1 MQTTHAVS
9 AAAVAMTGGRSWWN
23 RPMVWASLA
32 AISYGG
38 WLAARRGQR
47 RREREDAEDAEYA
60 QYAEYAADAEAP
72 HPAVSTRTADDSLI
86 DEAMNRL
93 GRDWRP
99 AASGVA
105 GHPEEPPELTAP

>member
-9 AAAVAMTGGRSWWN
+9 AAAVAMSGGRSWWN
-23 RPMVWASLA
+23 RPMVWGSLA

-47 RREREDAEDAEYA
+47 RREREDAEYGEYGEYA
-60 QYAEYAADAEAP
+60 EAAEPP
-72 HPAVSTRTADDSLI
+72 HPAVLARTADDSPL

-93 GRDWRP
+93 GRDWYP
-99 AASGVA
+99 GHSGHPGAAGA
-105 GHPEEPPELTAP
+105 PEEPGA